1 MHTNYRITI
10 KGHLDLNW
18 DDWFDDMTISYD
30 EHDNTV
36 LTGPVIDQ
44 PALHGILDRIRDL
57 NLTLLSVTQFDLA
70 NGNYQPL
77 NREENVMQPELQD
90 SQRTKRNL
98 IIFVGLMVSIGWL
111 AAGLEALMDD
121 PSAEGMGMG
130 LWIVSPLVVS
140 VLLRIFAGDGW
151 RDLGLRPRLS
161 THVQWYGI
169 SGLIYVVGTA
179 LVLGVGVVIG
189 TTDFIGDGV
198 GGFIGVFASALIS
211 LFFKNIFEEFGW
223 RGYLAPKVNALG
235 WNTFAA
241 HGFVGLVWATWHVPY
256 YLVLLDKADFESYTA
271 QSMITFIPL
280 VFLGLIAASIAYGE
294 IRLLTGSV
302 WPAVLMH
309 AVGNA
314 FTTALIQENYIKMES
329 NLAWLVTPGPEGIL
343 SIVFIALVGFQLYR
357 MRQKQ
362 ARAA

>member
-1 MHTNYRITI
+1 MNSLYRITI

-18 DDWFDDMTISYD
+18 SDWFDNMTISYD
-30 EHDNTV
+30 EQDNTV

-57 NLTLLSVTQFDLA
+57 NLTLISVTQSDSVNVDHHL
-70 NGNYQPL
+70 L
-77 NREENVMQPELQD
+77 TSEEQAMDTQSQAI
-90 SQRTKRNL
+90 QRTKRNL

-111 AAGLEALMDD
+111 TAGLESLMDD
-121 PSAEGMGMG
+121 PSAEGIGMG
-130 LWIVSPLVVS
+130 LWIISPLVVS
-140 VLLRIFAGDGW
+140 ILLRIFAGDGW
-151 RDLGLRPRLS
+151 RDLGLRPRLG
-161 THVQWYGI
+161 THARWYGV
-169 SGLIYVVGTA
+169 SALIYVVGTA
-179 LVLGVGVVIG
+179 LVLGVGIVIAA
-189 TTDFIGDGV
+189 TDFIGDGV
-198 GGFIGVFASALIS
+198 GGFIGVFAAALIS

-223 RGYLAPKVNALG
+223 RGYLAPKVNTLG

-309 AVGNA
+309 AIGNA
-314 FTTALIQENYIKMES
+314 FTTALIQEDYIEMKS
-329 NLAWLVTPGPEGIL
+329 NLEFLVTPGPEGVL